1 MFSSLLKDARI
12 FLILIISSI
21 LIIFF
26 DNLGV
31 LNFPKKI
38 IQSIT
43 NPIEYGLYKS
53 ALGINRQFDFVVFTR
68 RSAQEKKALE
78 EQLANV
84 ISDNA
89 NLRRQ
94 LSETQGFLDEQKSL
108 SPQTYT
114 TVAARPIAS
123 SRYLEIDKGGNDGIK
138 INQPVVYKDSY
149 LGSVKS
155 VSPKSSQVLLSSDPD
170 SKLAAFVQNSNGKAR
185 GILAGQFGEEMLLD
199 KILHQENLSVG
210 DLVYSEGTEG
220 LLPRGLVLGQVT
232 QVIENQNQIFKTA
245 KIKPIFKVSDLDI
258 VFVITN

>member
-1 MFSSLLKDARI
+1 MFPSLLKDVRI
-12 FLILIISSI
+12 FLTLVIFSL

-26 DNLGV
+26 DSLGILNL
-31 LNFPKKI
+31 PKKAL
-38 IQSIT
+38 QNIT

-53 ALGINRQFDFVVFTR
+53 ALAVNRQFDFIVFTR

-78 EQLANV
+78 EQLAAL

-123 SRYLEIDKGGNDGIK
+123 SRYLEIDKGLDDGLK
-138 INQPVVYKDSY
+138 VNQPVVYKDSF
-149 LGSVKS
+149 LGSIKS
-155 VSPKSSQVLLSSDPD
+155 VSPKSAQILLSSDPD
-170 SKLAAFVQNSNGKAR
+170 SKLAAFVQNSVGRAR
-185 GILAGQFGEEMLLD
+185 GILFGQFGEEMLLD
-199 KILHQENLSVG
+199 KILHQENVSVG

-220 LLPRGLVLGQVT
+220 SLPRGLVLGQIT
-232 QVIENQNQIFKTA
+232 QVMENQNQIFKQA
-245 KIKPIFKVSDLDI
+245 KVKPIFKVNDLDI
-258 VFVITN
+258 VFIITN